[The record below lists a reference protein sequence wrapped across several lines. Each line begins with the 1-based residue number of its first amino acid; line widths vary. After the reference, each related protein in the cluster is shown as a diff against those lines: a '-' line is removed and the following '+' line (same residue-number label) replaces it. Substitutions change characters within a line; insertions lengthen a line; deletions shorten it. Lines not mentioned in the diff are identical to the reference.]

1 MTRYINSLTVAAA
14 LLVTAFAL
22 GAAPLCAAGENGEH
36 SPLEITREYTE
47 EALKVLRDPELQGEE
62 HREERREKVRRA
74 VEDAFDW
81 PEIGRRALARHWW
94 NRSEE
99 EKQEFIELFQKLLE
113 RTYMKRVEENVD
125 AEINYQGQKIEGE
138 YASVRVL
145 AVADDGTEVPIVYR
159 LHKLSDAEQKE
170 KDTTHRW
177 LVYDVKVEGVSLV
190 NNYRSQFNDIIVGGS
205 YKKLLKKLRK
215 KVGD

>member
-1 MTRYINSLTVAAA
+1 MNSLRVTAA
-14 LLVTAFAL
+14 LIVTILAL
-22 GAAPLCAAGENGEH
+22 GAAPLCADGGKEDLG
-36 SPLEITREYTE
+36 PLEITREYME
-47 EALKVLRDPELQGEE
+47 DALKILRDPDLQGED
-62 HREERREKVRRA
+62 HREERREKLRDA
-74 VEDAFDW
+74 VEHAFDW

-99 EKQEFIELFQKLLE
+99 QKQEFIELFKKLLE
-113 RTYMKRVEENVD
+113 RTYMKRVEENAD
-125 AEINYQGQKIEGE
+125 AQISYEGQTIEGE

-145 AVADDGTEVPIVYR
+145 AIADDGTEVPILYR
-159 LHKLSDAEQKE
+159 LHRLSDAEQEE
-170 KDTTHRW
+170 KDTSHRW

-205 YKKLLKKLRK
+205 YKRLIRKLRK